1 MNKPIN
7 QSGWKP
13 GTPVASDG
21 SAHPTVTGNKALML
35 EEPLIFES
43 GGADICGVDL
53 PETPTDLPSRL
64 ALFVGLSAL
73 LCQSALETHTHLL
86 RYHILNF
93 RRQGLHVDSEG
104 NVVLIRQRAK
114 HRRWIG
120 WQSA

>member
-43 GGADICGVDL
+43 GGSDTCGGKAGRGGKR
-53 PETPTDLPSRL
+53 SRSSGSCKGGGPDEITR
-64 ALFVGLSAL
+64 AVESV
-73 LCQSALETHTHLL
+73 
-86 RYHILNF
+86 ILGGF
-93 RRQGLHVDSEG
+93 C
-104 NVVLIRQRAK
+104 
-114 HRRWIG
+114 
-120 WQSA
+120 